1 MVNMTLKTQLR
12 DALTA
17 ALKAGDA
24 QRKMTLRMALAS
36 IKNAEV
42 EARGELDEE
51 RVLGLLQKEVKSR
64 QETIEGAEQA
74 NRPDLIEKAELE
86 IGILS
91 EFLPQPLTT
100 DELRVLVEE
109 AIQESGAASID
120 DIGRVMGVL
129 MPKIRGKADGKEANQ
144 IVRELLKSEE
154 QA

>member
-1 MVNMTLKTQLR
+1 MTLKTQLR
-12 DALTA
+12 DALTE
-17 ALKAGDA
+17 ALKSGDA

-51 RVLGLLQKEVKSR
+51 KVLSLLQKEVKSR

-74 NRPDLIEKAELE
+74 KRPDLIEKAELE

-91 EFLPQPLTT
+91 EFLPQPLTN
-100 DELRVLVEE
+100 DELRALVEE
-109 AIQESGAASID
+109 AIQESGAASIEE
-120 DIGRVMGVL
+120 IGQVMGVL

-144 IVRELLKSEE
+144 IVRELLQSE
-154 QA
+154 